1 MSQTEGKGMPRIE
14 VLISALFFLIF
25 TIWAISR
32 CSSTRRVYQQKEERR
47 RFLQMEEDSIKQMLA
62 EKRRQ
67 DSIARLPITIP
78 SGNGSSSSKALSRL
92 YVVVNGLK
100 VRRSPSLDAEVISQ
114 LKLFD
119 ELYFMDEVTD
129 FTQEINM
136 GKAVANE
143 PWVKVQTRE
152 GRSGWV
158 YGAGVNY
165 YKRKNPAAE

>member
-1 MSQTEGKGMPRIE
+1 MGQAERKGIPRIE
-14 VLISALFFLIF
+14 VIISALFFLIF
-25 TIWAISR
+25 TIWAIGR

-47 RFLQMEEDSIKQMLA
+47 KFLQMEEDSIKRLLA

-67 DSIARLPITIP
+67 DSVARLPISVPTTT
-78 SGNGSSSSKALSRL
+78 GTSSTALSRL

-136 GKAVANE
+136 GKAIANE

>member
-1 MSQTEGKGMPRIE
+1 MSQSEGKGMPRIE
-14 VLISALFFLIF
+14 VIISALFFLIF
-25 TIWAISR
+25 TVWAIGR
-32 CSSTRRVYQQKEERR
+32 CSSTRRLYQQKEERR
-47 RFLQMEEDSIKQMLA
+47 RFLQMEEDSIKQMLS

-67 DSIARLPITIP
+67 DSIARLPIPIP
-78 SGNGSSSSKALSRL
+78 SGNGSSAKALSRL

-136 GKAVANE
+136 GKEVANE
-143 PWVKVQTRE
+143 PWIRVQTRE
-152 GRSGWV
+152 GRTGWV

>member
-1 MSQTEGKGMPRIE
+1 MSQPERKGMPRIE
-14 VLISALFFLIF
+14 VIISALFFLIF
-25 TIWAISR
+25 TVWAIGR
-32 CSSTRRVYQQKEERR
+32 CSSTRRMYQQKEERR

-67 DSIARLPITIP
+67 DSIARLPIPIT
-78 SGNGSSSSKALSRL
+78 SGKGSSSSSLSRL

-136 GKAVANE
+136 GKAVTKE
-143 PWVKVQTRE
+143 PWIRVQTRE
-152 GRSGWV
+152 GRTGWV

>member
-1 MSQTEGKGMPRIE
+1 MSQPERKGMPRIE
-14 VLISALFFLIF
+14 VIISAIFFLIF
-25 TIWAISR
+25 TVWAIGR
-32 CSSTRRVYQQKEERR
+32 CSSTRRMYQQKEERR

-67 DSIARLPITIP
+67 DSIARLPIPIT
-78 SGNGSSSSKALSRL
+78 SGNGSSSSALSRL

-136 GKAVANE
+136 GKAVTNE
-143 PWVKVQTRE
+143 PWIRVQTRE
-152 GRSGWV
+152 GRTGWV